1 MYPVTIFDWFFKFIR
16 GCYNIL
22 DKKLVFGVGTLVFS
36 MWDILC
42 VFMILSLVIS
52 ALIKTGGVSSDG

>member
-1 MYPVTIFDWFFKFIR
+1 MTLDLLFGWFFKFIR

-22 DKKLVFGVGTLVFS
+22 DKQLSFNIGSFNFS

-42 VFMILSLVIS
+42 VFMILSLVMS